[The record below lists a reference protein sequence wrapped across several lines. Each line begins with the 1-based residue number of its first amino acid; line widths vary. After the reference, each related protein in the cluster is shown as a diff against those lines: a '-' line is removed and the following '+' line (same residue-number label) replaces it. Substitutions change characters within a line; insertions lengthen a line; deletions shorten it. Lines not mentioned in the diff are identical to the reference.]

1 MTRVSIGRAAAAITI
16 AALVGIAL
24 DGVELL
30 HERAAAQ
37 EPTQF
42 RTPWGDPDLQGLWS
56 YATVTPLERP
66 SAQAGKEFLSAE
78 ESAAVN
84 DEAETRGDRRSADP
98 KADIEGAYNAFW
110 WDRGRS
116 TGRTSLIVDP
126 PDGRL
131 PALTPEAQ
139 ARVAA
144 RAAYLRAHPADSWE
158 DRPLQERCI
167 LYHGVPPLPTGYNNN
182 YQIVQ
187 TPTRVAILDE
197 NIHDVRII
205 PLDGRPHLPASVSQ
219 WNGDSRGR
227 WEGNTLVV
235 ETTNYS
241 PKTTFRFPVNGQTL
255 VAVERFTRVA
265 PDVIDYRYTITDPA
279 TYAQP
284 FTVELPLAAFE
295 GPIFEYACHE
305 ANYAMEHILSG
316 ARLEEKEAREKRR

>member
-1 MTRVSIGRAAAAITI
+1 MTRQVSGTTI
-16 AALVGIAL
+16 AIIVAALMAFML

-30 HERAAAQ
+30 HERASAQ
-37 EPTQF
+37 ESKQF
-42 RTPWGDPDLQGLWS
+42 RTRWGDPDLQGLWS

-66 SAQAGKEFLSAE
+66 SSQADKEFLSAE

-110 WDRGRS
+110 WDRGGS

-139 ARVAA
+139 ARVAS
-144 RAAYLRAHPADSWE
+144 RAAYLRVHPADSWE

-227 WEGNTLVV
+227 WEGDTLIV
-235 ETTNYS
+235 ETKNYS
-241 PKTTFRFPVNGQTL
+241 PKTTFRFPVNGPTL
-255 VAVERFTRVA
+255 VAVERFRRVA
-265 PDVIDYRYTITDPA
+265 QDTIDYRYTITDPA
-279 TYAQP
+279 TYVRP
-284 FTVELPLAAFE
+284 FTVDLPLSSFE

-305 ANYAMEHILSG
+305 GNYAMEHILSG
-316 ARLEEKEAREKRR
+316 ARMQEREALKKR